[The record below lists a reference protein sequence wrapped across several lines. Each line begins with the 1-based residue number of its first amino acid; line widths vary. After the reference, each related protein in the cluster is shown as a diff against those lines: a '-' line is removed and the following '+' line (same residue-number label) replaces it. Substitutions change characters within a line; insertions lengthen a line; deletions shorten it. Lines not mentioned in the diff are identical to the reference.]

1 MKPILVSLSALLSLV
16 ALSHTQ
22 AATFKSKAYPY
33 TLSVPDDWQSKK
45 VPGVDVAL
53 AAPSSGSG
61 VPASVNV
68 AVTPV
73 SAQLKVTLEDLRA
86 LMLKQAGENVK
97 DFQLLGD
104 AALTVGGLPG
114 RDLIFSGTEQNV
126 PMRWIQLV
134 TLKDNVS
141 YIVTFATA
149 QASFDKDKKLI
160 NQVLNSF
167 KITDSKSK

>member
-1 MKPILVSLSALLSLV
+1 MKPILISLSALLGLA
-16 ALSHTQ
+16 ALGHTQ
-22 AATFKSKAYPY
+22 AATFKSKAFPY

-53 AAPSSGSG
+53 AAPSSGGS

-73 SAQLKVTLEDLRA
+73 AAQLKVTLDDLRA
-86 LMLKQAGENVK
+86 LMLKQAKENVQ

-134 TLKDNVS
+134 TLKDNLS
-141 YIVTFATA
+141 YIVTFATT
-149 QASFDKDKKLI
+149 QANLDKDKKLI

-167 KITDSKSK
+167 KVTDAKSK